1 MHGKWYTDYR
11 SFLLL
16 LVDFF
21 FFLLVFSNVGVV
33 LVNLKK
39 SYLFP
44 IDIYRITKQ

>member
-1 MHGKWYTDYR
+1 MANGTPIIVLF
-11 SFLLL
+11 SFFLLI
-16 LVDFF
+16 F

>member
-1 MHGKWYTDYR
+1 MANGTPIIVLF
-11 SFLLL
+11 SFLLI
-16 LVDFF
+16 F

-44 IDIYRITKQ
+44 IDIYRVIKQ